1 MFIRP
6 CMIRQSNWEQVS
18 MCFHLSPDVQG
29 DRCTEIMLR
38 PIPNSI
44 IGNSPCTWCLSIIM
58 LKNWRTDSFSQNRPL
73 QHSYQFQRICT
84 KWLRMM
90 NWSSSMRM
98 SQPSMVM
105 HFTWNAGVGKPV
117 GLGNRTPKLIDD
129 HIGCWF
135 VSRHLFH
142 SDCFLTIPVTI
153 ATAERSF
160 SSMKRIKTFLRA
172 TMTDTRFS
180 SFGPPLYP
188 SWFQGRYQLCNW
200 LLQWEEKRENQTDLN
215 GNTLTLNNFD
225 MPRKLFWI
233 PKCNRLGTPPGVLY
247 WADGRVLCVF
257 SVHKEEYQYY
267 PMNKERIQNTWLM
280 RQAFKV

>member
-38 PIPNSI
+38 QIPNSI
-44 IGNSPCTWCLSIIM
+44 IGNSSCTTCLSIIM
-58 LKNWRTDSFSQNRPL
+58 WKNWRTDSFSQNRPL

-105 HFTWNAGVGKPV
+105 HSTWNAGVGKPV

-129 HIGCWF
+129 HIECWV
-135 VSRHLFH
+135 VSRHLSH
-142 SDCFLTIPVTI
+142 SDCFWRFQWPLPLLKDISAPRKESKHFFELPWQIPGLVH
-153 ATAERSF
+153 
-160 SSMKRIKTFLRA
+160 
-172 TMTDTRFS
+172 
-180 SFGPPLYP
+180 FGPP
-188 SWFQGRYQLCNW
+188 
-200 LLQWEEKRENQTDLN
+200 
-215 GNTLTLNNFD
+215 
-225 MPRKLFWI
+225 
-233 PKCNRLGTPPGVLY
+233 
-247 WADGRVLCVF
+247 
-257 SVHKEEYQYY
+257 
-267 PMNKERIQNTWLM
+267 
-280 RQAFKV
+280 